1 MHLRRATTI
10 LALFISASACGSKR
24 FSADDPPAQEVDRG
38 SGAAVQSERQGAV
51 VQGVATFTATDVA
64 RILLVLEET
73 GLGRAKLAADR
84 ATTIE
89 VKTYAARM
97 VRERSDAVD
106 RLTAI
111 LAQTK
116 TRSDD
121 PTPGLLEDDAL
132 RAKNNLSTLDR
143 SSFELPFMTEEV
155 SMHARMLGLLEASLV
170 PSTSRSDDTCAA
182 DLDEELIEVR
192 TATASQIVH
201 ALRVQGMLRA
211 AGAKTPPMGPE
222 GVAAADSQA
231 TP

>member
-1 MHLRRATTI
+1 MHLRRAATI

-24 FSADDPPAQEVDRG
+24 FSADDPPAQEVDHG
-38 SGAAVQSERQGAV
+38 SGAATQSEREGTI

-64 RILLVLEET
+64 RILLVLEQT
-73 GLGRAKLAADR
+73 GLERAKLAADK

-97 VRERSDAVD
+97 VRERGDAVD

-111 LAQTK
+111 LAQT

-121 PTPGLLEDDAL
+121 PTPALLETDAL
-132 RAKNNLSTLDR
+132 RAKNNLSMLDR
-143 SSFELPFMTEEV
+143 ASFELPFMTEEV
-155 SMHARMLGLLEASLV
+155 SMHARMLGLLEASFV
-170 PSTSRSDDTCAA
+170 PSTSRSDDSCAA
-182 DLDEELIEVR
+182 DLEEELLDVR
-192 TATASQIVH
+192 VATAAQIVH

-222 GVAAADSQA
+222 GVAAADGQA